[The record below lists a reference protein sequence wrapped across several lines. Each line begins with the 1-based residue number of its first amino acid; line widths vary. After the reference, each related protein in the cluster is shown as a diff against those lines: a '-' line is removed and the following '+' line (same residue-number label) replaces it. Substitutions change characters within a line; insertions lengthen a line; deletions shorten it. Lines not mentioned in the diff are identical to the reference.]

1 MSQLAN
7 MPTAAPLTDPA
18 LAPRSQK
25 RGIPVLGGVWRAI
38 TINSKVTIGS
48 AILLFFILVA
58 IFGPLIVTQD
68 PLKYTLNLMAP
79 PSAEHLLGT
88 NQGGQDIFSQLVI
101 GTRSTLFWSLV
112 SGVLVMLIAIAVG
125 LVGGY
130 FGGVV
135 DDFLSLVTNVFL
147 VIPSFPLAIVAAEFF
162 SRTTLTIAIIVALT
176 NWPWS
181 ARVLRSQTLS
191 LRNREFITAAR
202 ANGESTWRMIFF
214 DIFPN
219 LTSIVAAAFIT
230 TTIQVLLAVAGLEF
244 LGFGDSANLSWGAIL
259 YDAYNGSALFRGAW
273 WWFAPPGV
281 CIALLGSGLALL
293 NFGVDEL
300 ADPRLRGLRRRRKL
314 AKGGAA

>member
-1 MSQLAN
+1 
-7 MPTAAPLTDPA
+7 
-18 LAPRSQK
+18 
-25 RGIPVLGGVWRAI
+25 
-38 TINSKVTIGS
+38 VTIGS

-58 IFGPLIVTQD
+58 LFGPLIVTQD

-244 LGFGDSANLSWGAIL
+244 LGFGDSANLSWGAML

-314 AKGGAA
+314 AKGGVA